1 MQRGAIHTCTAEHA
15 KWPPALRPRRPA
27 RPRSRAA
34 RWSFTLE
41 IEWVPLA
48 EIRQMVAKGEIVSG
62 PALIGLLLAGA

>member
-1 MQRGAIHTCTAEHA
+1 M
-15 KWPPALRPRRPA
+15 
-27 RPRSRAA
+27 
-34 RWSFTLE
+34 E